1 MPNNSEYTIIKTIK
15 HLTINKNSIEEQIF
29 DDSVKYLIEIN
40 VSLKQYYDKMQKI
53 KRLVMDSKTMESRQS
68 TKLQIIPDLA

>member
-15 HLTINKNSIEEQIF
+15 HLTINKNSIEEQIY

>member
-15 HLTINKNSIEEQIF
+15 HLTINKNSIEEQIY

-68 TKLQIIPDLA
+68 TKLQIIPDLV

>member
-1 MPNNSEYTIIKTIK
+1 MPSNSKYAIIKTIK
-15 HLTINKNSIEEQIF
+15 HLTINKGSIEEQIY

-68 TKLQIIPDLA
+68 TKLQRISDLA